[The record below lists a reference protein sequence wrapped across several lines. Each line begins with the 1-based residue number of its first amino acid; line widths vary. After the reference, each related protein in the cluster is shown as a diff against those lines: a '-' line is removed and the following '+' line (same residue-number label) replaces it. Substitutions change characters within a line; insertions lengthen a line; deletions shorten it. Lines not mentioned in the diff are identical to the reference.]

1 MWLGVVFIVF
11 FLWPTSCKVIVML
24 KIVAEIF
31 MENERHTICLL
42 LDSRTYGGIETHI
55 CHLANGLVTAGHR
68 VNIVLITDHG
78 FHPVFEGNEF
88 TRIITYKSGKS
99 VFSLLNLLKQLNVD
113 IIHTHGYKAG
123 VLARLLRIFHKKT
136 LVSTFHAGEKGN
148 LKIRF
153 YSLLDRVTSFSTF
166 RICVSAKIAKSIG
179 KDVKVIE
186 NFIEIPKE
194 HSLSTNQKLQIA
206 YVGRF
211 SVEKGPDIFCKIAK
225 KLPKLSFTMY
235 GNGPMYSQIKQS
247 KTKNVELIGQVDS
260 MDNHWQNIKL
270 LCITSREEGLPLA
283 AIEALAR
290 GIPIVSF
297 DVGGLANVV
306 HNNKTGWLVPPLDEE
321 KFVNCIEFSCQLSQE
336 RIEDIGLFSKEFV
349 SKKYSSSAII
359 PMITQCY
366 RAAHKAAYYA

>member
-1 MWLGVVFIVF
+1 
-11 FLWPTSCKVIVML
+11 ML
-24 KIVAEIF
+24 KRVAEIF
-31 MENERHTICLL
+31 MENARHTICLL
-42 LDSRTYGGIETHI
+42 LDSKTYGGIETHI

-78 FHPVFEGNEF
+78 FHPVFEQNEF
-88 TRIITYKSGKS
+88 TRIITYKSGKNLL
-99 VFSLLNLLKQLNVD
+99 SLLHLLKQLDVD

-123 VLARLLRIFHKKT
+123 VLARLLKIFHKKP

-153 YSLLDRVTSFSTF
+153 YSLLDRLTSFTTYP
-166 RICVSAKIAKSIG
+166 ICVSAKIAKSIG

-194 HSLSTNQKLQIA
+194 HSQRTNQAPQIA

-211 SVEKGPDIFCKIAK
+211 SIEKGPDIFCNIAK
-225 KLPKLSFTMY
+225 KIPKLCFTMY
-235 GNGPMYSQIKQS
+235 GDGPMFSQVKQS
-247 KTKNVELIGQVDS
+247 KSKNVNLIGHVDS
-260 MDNHWQNIKL
+260 MDDHWKNIKL
-270 LCITSREEGLPLA
+270 LCITSREEGLPLV

-306 HNNKTGWLVPPLDEE
+306 HNNKTGWLVPPLDED
-321 KFVNCIEFSCQLSQE
+321 KFANCVEFACQLNQK
-336 RIEDIGLFSKEFV
+336 RIDEIGLFSKELV
-349 SKKYSSSAII
+349 KNKYSSRAII
-359 PMITQCY
+359 PMIIQCY